1 MTIRP
6 GHRND
11 GEPAPPVPASAVP
24 DRTRTTSGRRPART
38 PPRMTRTSRARP
50 TRPRPGSVTPSPK
63 GAPMGH
69 RYHHPEPTADLTTVP
84 AAPPLVGLRQPRI
97 AVVGG
102 SLTGP
107 VLALLLLQAG
117 LDNVAVYEASPD
129 IAAATGGV
137 LSLEHTALDVLD
149 RLGIPQ
155 HEYVKFGFETITQ
168 IRGYG
173 PADDRRTQRQYPG
186 RFTTWTLLHHALA
199 SRLPAGVVHHGR
211 RVTAMT
217 AELGAPVLHFADGQ
231 RRSADLV
238 AFADGRSSIGRRLL
252 DPGRRL
258 HYAGYVAHRGTAPP
272 ARLPAP
278 GALPRRAVQHRPGTR
293 RQRLDLLPQRH
304 RRAVHRLVRCP
315 TAAAGLRPAAA
326 RQPRRAT
333 AGRHPRRRAPAG
345 PPGRPG
351 PRHRHPD
358 GGASDGHRP
367 TPPHGMAG
375 GRRTCGAARRRP
387 RTGPGAHRPRLQQRH
402 RTGRRTRRRPAPA
415 PQARRRPDRRPARMA
430 TPAPAHRDRRG
441 AAGTDHRR
449 PTRPR
454 HPPRRS
460 TSGPAAHGRPQ
471 PIHGAGAGP
480 TRHRHRPGPCPHR
493 AGGKPR
499 WAASSTR
506 STTAAASSPASTCAS
521 ASWSGTTM
529 AAVSKSTAST
539 PATT

>member
-1 MTIRP
+1 
-6 GHRND
+6 
-11 GEPAPPVPASAVP
+11 
-24 DRTRTTSGRRPART
+24 
-38 PPRMTRTSRARP
+38 
-50 TRPRPGSVTPSPK
+50 
-63 GAPMGH
+63 MGH

-272 ARLPAP
+272 
-278 GALPRRAVQHRPGTR
+278 
-293 RQRLDLLPQRH
+293 
-304 RRAVHRLVRCP
+304 
-315 TAAAGLRPAAA
+315 
-326 RQPRRAT
+326 RRAT
-333 AGRHPRRRAPAG
+333 CTTSSAWSPAPACSSTSPRY
-345 PPGRPG
+345 PPAATGSSSSTPPTSSTPAGSVPHRGSGSSPCRSTSAP
-351 PRHRHPD
+351 PRDSR
-358 GGASDGHRP
+358 STP
-367 TPPHGMAG
+367 TPP
-375 GRRTCGAARRRP
+375 RTC
-387 RTGPGAHRPRLQQRH
+387 
-402 RTGRRTRRRPAPA
+402 
-415 PQARRRPDRRPARMA
+415 
-430 TPAPAHRDRRG
+430 
-441 AAGTDHRR
+441 R
-449 PTRPR
+449 PTW
-454 HPPRRS
+454 
-460 TSGPAAHGRPQ
+460 
-471 PIHGAGAGP
+471 P
-480 TRHRHRPGPCPHR
+480 T
-493 AGGKPR
+493 
-499 WAASSTR
+499 W
-506 STTAAASSPASTCAS
+506 
-521 ASWSGTTM
+521 
-529 AAVSKSTAST
+529 ST
-539 PATT
+539 PPPPGWRRQ